1 MFGKCAQKGRKTL
14 TTDLAQPSV
23 RGWQATAG
31 IRNCARAEAT
41 WPPAPCAVAR
51 QARFIPRGTPAM
63 NVATVVVVPAGTLT
77 LATTVPVPCVTTSK
91 RYCAWL
97 RSKPRAF
104 CTVKDGVSVVTC
116 APLMGLSGTGSGP
129 RLADPGS
136 VGPPPLE
143 PQQAARP
150 AASSRNTLR
159 IEGEATRKRLML
171 Q

>member
-1 MFGKCAQKGRKTL
+1 MFGKCGQKGRKTL

-51 QARFIPRGTPAM
+51 QASLIPRGTPAM
-63 NVATVVVVPAGTLT
+63 NVATVVVVPAGTLM
-77 LATTVPVPCVTTSK
+77 LATTVPLPCVTTSK
-91 RYCAWL
+91 RYWAWL

-104 CTVKDGVSVVTC
+104 WTVKAGVSVVTC
-116 APLMGLSGTGSGP
+116 APPMGLNGTGSWP
-129 RLADPGS
+129 RLAPGL
-136 VGPPPLE
+136 VGPPLP
-143 PQQAARP
+143 PQHAARP
-150 AASSRNTLR
+150 AASSRSTLR
-159 IEGEATRKRLML
+159 IEGESTRKRLML